1 MNDAVPSMA
10 AATAGAGR
18 GSWERRRAA
27 LQTYF
32 DRTAV
37 RAWETLTT
45 DAPVSGVRAKVR
57 AGRELTR
64 ATLLDWLPADLT
76 GLRVLDAGCGTGA
89 LAVEAAARGAEVLGI
104 DVSPNLVEIARRR
117 LPAELADRVHLV
129 AGDMLDVD
137 AAARAAGMAPRPGEP
152 GVRFDAV
159 VAMDSLIHYAADDIV
174 SAIRTLERSLAGPG
188 SRMVFTFA
196 PATPL
201 LVAAKAVGKLFPKK
215 DRSPAIAPVGE
226 GRLVR
231 LLADDPRLSGLRIGR
246 THRVKVPFYI
256 SQCLELVAARGPDRG
271 FGRDLGRDGNAQ

>member
-1 MNDAVPSMA
+1 MA
-10 AATAGAGR
+10 AAMNETGD
-18 GSWERRRAA
+18 GSWARRRSA

-57 AGRELTR
+57 AGRGLTR

-76 GLRVLDAGCGTGA
+76 GMRVLDAGCGTGA

-104 DVSPNLVEIARRR
+104 DISPNLVEIGRRR

-137 AAARAAGMAPRPGEP
+137 AAARAAGIRPRPGET
-152 GVRFDAV
+152 GIVFDAV
-159 VAMDSLIHYAADDIV
+159 VAMDSLIHYRADDIV
-174 SAIRTLERSLAGPG
+174 SALAALERCLAGAG
-188 SRMVFTFA
+188 SRVLFTFA
-196 PATPL
+196 PATPS
-201 LVAAKAVGKLFPKK
+201 LVAMKAAGKLFPKR

-226 GRLVR
+226 ARLVR
-231 LLADDPRLSGLRIGR
+231 LLSGDPRLSGSVVGR
-246 THRVKVPFYI
+246 THRVKVPFYV
-256 SQCLELVAARGPDRG
+256 SQCLELVTRGGGHDGSAA
-271 FGRDLGRDGNAQ
+271 

>member
-10 AATAGAGR
+10 AAMNGTGD
-18 GSWERRRAA
+18 GSWERRSAA
-27 LQTYF
+27 LRTYF

-57 AGRELTR
+57 AGRGLTR

-76 GLRVLDAGCGTGA
+76 GMRVLDAGCGTGA

-104 DVSPNLVEIARRR
+104 DISPNLVEIGRRR
-117 LPAELADRVHLV
+117 LPEGLAGRVHLV

-137 AAARAAGMAPRPGEP
+137 AAARAAGMAPRPGETD
-152 GVRFDAV
+152 VRFDAV
-159 VAMDSLIHYAADDIV
+159 VAMDSLIHYRAEDVV
-174 SAIRTLERSLAGPG
+174 SAVATLGRCLAGPG
-188 SRMVFTFA
+188 SRTVLTFA

-201 LVAAKAVGKLFPKK
+201 LVVVKAVGKLFPKR

-226 GRLVR
+226 ARLVR
-231 LLADDPRLSGLRIGR
+231 LLSEDPRLSASRVGR
-246 THRVKVPFYI
+246 THRVKVPFYV
-256 SQCLELVAARGPDRG
+256 SQCLELVAGAPDR
-271 FGRDLGRDGNAQ
+271 DGSAA